1 MASGASRRVE
11 AEPTNIL
18 KGARRPDPSHLII
31 YAMLVVWCLFSL
43 FPLLWMVG
51 VSLKPVSEPI
61 GGLTSMI
68 PQRPTLDNFVR
79 VSTLLPLARNML
91 NSVIVA
97 TFGTLTTVFLSALA
111 GFAFAKYNFPGK
123 NLLFFLLIGTMLVPP
138 EAGIVP
144 TFMIMRYLG
153 WTNNYLSLIVPRAAT
168 AIGIFYMRQYINSF
182 PNEVME
188 QGRLDGCSEFRIFWN
203 LVLPTIAPALAAWGT
218 LAFIARW
225 NDFMYPLLFMT
236 SRNMYTLMVA
246 ISKLP
251 VSESLS
257 TPWPVIMA
265 GSAIAVFPLVA
276 IYLLL
281 QRFQVSGLQ
290 LGAVKG

>member
-1 MASGASRRVE
+1 MTTTLSSRVDSRIQQK
-11 AEPTNIL
+11 P
-18 KGARRPDPSHLII
+18 ARRIQPARVLVYAVLII
-31 YAMLVVWCLFSL
+31 WCLFSI

-51 VSLKPVSEPI
+51 VSLKPVTEPI
-61 GGLTSMI
+61 GGLNSMI
-68 PQRPTLDNFVR
+68 PQRLTFDNFAKVA
-79 VSTLLPLARNML
+79 TLLPLARNTL
-91 NSVIVA
+91 NSLIVA
-97 TFGTLTTVFLSALA
+97 SLGTLTTVFLCALA

-123 NLLFFLLIGTMLVPP
+123 NILFYVLIGTMMVPP

-144 TFMIMRYLG
+144 TFMIMRWLG

-168 AIGIFYMRQYINSF
+168 AIGIFYMRQYIGSF

-188 QGRLDGCSEFRIFWN
+188 QARLDGCSEFRIFWN
-203 LVLPTIAPALAAWGT
+203 MVLPVVSPALAAWGT

-236 SRNMYTLMVA
+236 SKNMYTLMVA

-265 GSAIAVFPLVA
+265 GSVIAVFPLVV